1 MEKYKQMELEVL
13 EFFLKVLEELED
25 LQVRVEI
32 SFTQE
37 EQVEILE
44 VMEE

>member
-25 LQVRVEI
+25 LQVLVEI
-32 SFTQE
+32 PFTLDPQK
-37 EQVEILE
+37 EILE
-44 VMEE
+44 AMEE